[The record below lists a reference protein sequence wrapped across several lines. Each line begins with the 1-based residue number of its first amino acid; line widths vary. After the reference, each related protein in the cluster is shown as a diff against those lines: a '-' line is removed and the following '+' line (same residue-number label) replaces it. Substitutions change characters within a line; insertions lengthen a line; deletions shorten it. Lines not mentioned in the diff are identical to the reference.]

1 VISVDEAL
9 EKVLERID
17 TLEAE
22 ESDVLGCLGQV
33 LAEDV
38 SSPIN
43 IPSLDNSAMDGYA
56 VRSADTRGASQ
67 KSPRSLRVIET
78 ATAGAIPKRE
88 VKAGEA
94 IRIMTGAPMPG
105 GADSVVRFEDTDE
118 SKRRGALKGT
128 GETGEMGEIG
138 ILVEVEPGAEV
149 RRVGEDI
156 SAGSLVLKK
165 GTVIRA
171 AEVGVLASLGRSR
184 VMVIRRPV
192 VAILAT
198 GDEIVDV
205 TQPLPEGKIY
215 NSNSYSLAA
224 LVLRYGGIPQILG
237 IASDSED
244 SLLAKLRHGYEADMV
259 ITSGGVSLG
268 DYDVVRE
275 VLAKEG
281 EIVFW
286 RVREKPGKPLAFAVI
301 RDRGDRNT
309 PLFALAGNPV
319 SAMINFELFVRPAIL
334 KMMGKKNLAK
344 PTVEAVFED
353 AIKNS
358 DGRRVFTR
366 AIVEKRGGRYFARLT
381 GPQSS
386 GMLTSMALANGLVIV
401 PEDKPGVKRG
411 DVVRVMMLD
420 WSEEIDI

>member
-1 VISVDEAL
+1 MISVDQAL
-9 EKVLERID
+9 EKVLDSID
-17 TLEAE
+17 ILGAE
-22 ESDVLGCLGQV
+22 ESPILNCLGQV

-43 IPSLDNSAMDGYA
+43 IPPLDNSAMDGYA

-67 KSPRSLRVIET
+67 KSPRSLRVIGRVV
-78 ATAGAIPKRE
+78 AGATPRRE

-94 IRIMTGAPMPG
+94 IRIMTGAPIPK
-105 GADSVVRFEDTDE
+105 GADAVVKFEDTDE
-118 SKRRGALKGT
+118 SERQGT
-128 GETGEMGEIG
+128 PREIG
-138 ILVEVEPGAEV
+138 VLIEVEPGAWV

-171 AEVGVLASLGRSR
+171 AEVGVLASLGRSK

-192 VAILAT
+192 VAIIAT

-205 TQPLPEGKIY
+205 TQPLPQSKTY
-215 NSNSYSLAA
+215 NSNSYSVAA
-224 LVLRYGGIPQILG
+224 LVLRYGGIPKLLG
-237 IASDSED
+237 IALDNED
-244 SLLAKLRHGYEADMV
+244 SLLSKLRPGQEADMV

-268 DYDVVRE
+268 DYDRVRE

-281 EIVFW
+281 EIIFW
-286 RVREKPGKPLAFAVI
+286 QVRERPGKPLVFAVL
-301 RDRGDRNT
+301 RGEGGKNI

-319 SAMINFELFVRPAIL
+319 SAMINFELFTRPAIL

-344 PTVEAVFED
+344 PTVEAVVED
-353 AIKNS
+353 SIENS

-366 AIVEKRGGRYFARLT
+366 AIVEKRGGQYFARLT
-381 GPQSS
+381 GPQGS
-386 GMLTSMALANGLVIV
+386 GILTSMALANGLVIV

-411 DVVRVMMLD
+411 DLVKVMMLD